1 MRKASLTVLTAAALA
16 LPVANATAATKAK
29 VVIRKF
35 TGTTYQAD
43 RYGSLQVVITVKKT
57 TVGKKITRKITAVS
71 TPVYPSHT
79 GRSLYI
85 SENAIP
91 ILRSEALQAQ
101 SAHIDLVSGATSR
114 ARRSPVRCN
123 RRSSRPTRHEC
134 RRRADHGYAD
144 RRRRP

>member
-35 TGTTYQAD
+35 TGTTYQGD

-57 TVGKKITRKITAVS
+57 TVGKKVTRRITAV
-71 TPVYPSHT
+71 TVPVYPTSS
-79 GRSLYI
+79 GRWQYI

-91 ILRSEALQAQ
+91 ILRSEALRAQ
-101 SAHIDLVSGATSR
+101 SAKIDLVSEATLTSEAFVGSLQTAILK
-114 ARRSPVRCN
+114 ARK
-123 RRSSRPTRHEC
+123 
-134 RRRADHGYAD
+134 A
-144 RRRRP
+144 